1 MKFIKYPSKA
11 QRPNFAVKLVADA
24 LNFRF
29 GLDDLEPSDITV
41 NLQDLVDRHS
51 QDHGCVVIGI
61 KDESVLAYEANAMT
75 VSTRLSPHSRPQGS
89 IKSST
94 PLSTYREAGGADM
107 PLAYLLTPTKGC
119 ALEECTLYFFAE
131 DKPMIITSEGSS
143 LVAEDGPVIGVFLQT
158 WLPISLEGDGSVN
171 AGQATAFKVRAPE
184 GAVVFLEATAGV
196 LNRSRA
202 INGDV
207 VTLDANGLRSG
218 ETLRIKAGYRFWPSK
233 VEKSYTVRA

>member
-1 MKFIKYPSKA
+1 
-11 QRPNFAVKLVADA
+11 
-24 LNFRF
+24 
-29 GLDDLEPSDITV
+29 
-41 NLQDLVDRHS
+41 
-51 QDHGCVVIGI
+51 
-61 KDESVLAYEANAMT
+61 
-75 VSTRLSPHSRPQGS
+75 
-89 IKSST
+89 
-94 PLSTYREAGGADM
+94 
-107 PLAYLLTPTKGC
+107 
-119 ALEECTLYFFAE
+119 
-131 DKPMIITSEGSS
+131 MIITSEGSA
-143 LVAEDGPVIGVFLQT
+143 LVAEDGPVIGAFLQT
-158 WLPISLEGDGSVN
+158 WLPITLEGDGSVN